1 MIYPICLYG
10 NTVLKIKAGKVKEN
24 EVDVIKLS
32 DDMFET
38 MYSADGIGLAAP
50 QIGISLRIFVIDG
63 ASLDEKDLE
72 DFKRVFINPQ
82 IISVTGSFWEFKEG
96 CLSIPN
102 INEFVSR
109 REEITISYYDENW
122 KFHIDRFGGMKAR
135 IIQHEY
141 DHIEGKLFTDY
152 LSPLK
157 RKLIKGKLTS
167 ISKGI
172 CDVPYKIKVPK

>member
-10 NTVLKIKAGKVKEN
+10 NSFLKIKAAKVKKD

-82 IISVTGSFWEFKEG
+82 IITVTGNFWEFKEG

-109 REEITISYYDENW
+109 REEITISYYYENW
-122 KFHIDRFGGMKAR
+122 KFHTDRFDGMKSR

-157 RKLIKGKLTS
+157 RKLLKGKLTS

-172 CDVPYKIKVPK
+172 CDVPYKIKACK

>member
-10 NTVLKIKAGKVKEN
+10 NSILKIKAGKVKKD

-38 MYSADGIGLAAP
+38 MYSADVIGIAAP

-82 IISVTGSFWEFKEG
+82 IITVTGNFWEFKEG

-122 KFHIDRFGGMKAR
+122 KFHTDRFDGMKSR

-157 RKLIKGKLTS
+157 RKLLKGKLTS

-172 CDVPYKIKVPK
+172 CDVSYKIKASK

>member
-1 MIYPICLYG
+1 
-10 NTVLKIKAGKVKEN
+10 
-24 EVDVIKLS
+24 
-32 DDMFET
+32 MFET

-82 IISVTGSFWEFKEG
+82 IITVTGNFWEFKEG

-122 KFHIDRFGGMKAR
+122 KFYTDRFDGMKSR

-157 RKLIKGKLTS
+157 RKLLKGKLTS

-172 CDVPYKIKVPK
+172 CDVPYKIKASK

>member
-10 NTVLKIKAGKVKEN
+10 NSVLKIKAAKVKKD

-82 IISVTGSFWEFKEG
+82 IITVTGNFWEFKEG

-122 KFHIDRFGGMKAR
+122 KFHTDRFDGMKSR

-172 CDVPYKIKVPK
+172 CDVPYKIKASK

>member
-10 NTVLKIKAGKVKEN
+10 NSILKSKAGKVKKD

-82 IISVTGSFWEFKEG
+82 IITVTGNFWEFKEG

-122 KFHIDRFGGMKAR
+122 KFYTDRFDGMKSR

-157 RKLIKGKLTS
+157 RKLLKGKLTS

-172 CDVPYKIKVPK
+172 CDVPYKIKASK